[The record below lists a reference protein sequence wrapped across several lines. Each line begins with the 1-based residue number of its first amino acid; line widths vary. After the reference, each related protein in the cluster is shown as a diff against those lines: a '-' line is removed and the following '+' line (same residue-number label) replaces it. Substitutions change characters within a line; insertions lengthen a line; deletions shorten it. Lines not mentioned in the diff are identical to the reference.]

1 MLWHLRYF
9 WSTFFFF
16 YGLQALCQELEAKF
30 YEGTFNW
37 DTVKQHD
44 AASLLKFFIR
54 ELPLPLLTVEYMKAF
69 HSVQC
74 EMMFNLIFCFNMRY
88 DSPTAEDFIVP

>member
-1 MLWHLRYF
+1 MQLVLYLVLVHIISALAF
-9 WSTFFFF
+9 APFLINLFIV
-16 YGLQALCQELEAKF
+16 LQALCLELEAKF

-37 DTVKQHD
+37 NTVKQHD

-74 EMMFNLIFCFNMRY
+74 EMMFN
-88 DSPTAEDFIVP
+88 